1 MASCCHAHMVP
12 ALPPLTPH
20 PLDGSLSTIPH
31 LKRWNSGLLGGF
43 VTFFF
48 LPIVSES
55 ETD

>member
-1 MASCCHAHMVP
+1 MASCCRAHMVP
-12 ALPPLTPH
+12 ALPPLSPH

-43 VTFFF
+43 VTFFS